1 MLRHVDIIASMAA
14 IPMGPSSTPDK
25 TLLIKTA
32 NFAQIPSKL
41 SLKSNVSTPKA
52 PLVQQG
58 RIENVHLVSLSKQGK
73 IQEAGD
79 FIKEMDKS
87 GVLVTL
93 HSYEC
98 LLEMCSDL
106 RHLSIGKFI
115 HNHLQ
120 SSHST
125 PPIFIQNCAMG
136 MYCEC
141 GSFSDA
147 HRLFDEMTERN
158 LASWAIL
165 ISAYAKAGLIG
176 KAVKL
181 FSCMETVE
189 PDFNIYISILRS
201 LVDSSSL
208 ELGKQM
214 HSLAIKN
221 GFTHIVKV
229 DTTILNMYMKCGC
242 LDSAELIFD
251 QMAEKNAVA
260 WTALMVGYMQVEKR
274 VEVLALFLTM
284 VKEGVQ
290 LDEYVFS
297 ITLKAC
303 ACMEN
308 QAIGQQIHGYVL
320 KLGVANEA
328 SVGTPLV
335 DFYVK
340 CGSIESATRA
350 FNKISEPNDFSW
362 SALITGYSQS
372 GEFDECLKIFKSL
385 KSRDAVLNSFIY
397 TSIFQACSAVAAFDL
412 GAQAHGDAIKRG
424 LVSYLYGE
432 SAMITMYARCGRL
445 DYARQVFESIR
456 KPDNVT
462 WTAIIAG
469 CAYHGNAP
477 EALRLFRRMISSNV
491 SPNAITF
498 IAVFTAYN
506 YSGLIK
512 EAKECL
518 DSMSSRYG
526 VEPNINHYNC
536 MIDIYARAGRLE
548 ESLEMIKNM
557 PFEPGP
563 MSWKCLLGGCSIH
576 KNFKLGKIAAEN
588 LLRLDP
594 HDTAAFVL
602 MFNLHASYGNWEEA
616 GLVRKMMAERNLRKE
631 VSCSWIS
638 IKGKMHRFV
647 VGDRHHPQ
655 AQEIYSKLKEFE
667 YSKTNNQEI
676 LLTEDDV
683 SDILPERRE
692 QLLDHSER
700 LAIAYGLISTD
711 KGSPI
716 TIFKNLRAC
725 KDCHEFAK
733 HVSMVTGQEIVVRD
747 ANRFHHFKSGKCSC
761 GDYW

>member
-1 MLRHVDIIASMAA
+1 MLRHVELVASMAA
-14 IPMGPSSTPDK
+14 IPMGVSSPK
-25 TLLIKTA
+25 T
-32 NFAQIPSKL
+32 
-41 SLKSNVSTPKA
+41 

-58 RIENVHLVSLSKQGK
+58 HIENVHLVSLSKQGK
-73 IQEAGD
+73 IQEVGD
-79 FIKEMDKS
+79 FIKQMDES
-87 GVLVTL
+87 GVSVTL

-98 LLEMCSDL
+98 LLEMCADL
-106 RHLSIGKFI
+106 RRLSVGKFI
-115 HNHLQ
+115 HNHMQRSLNI
-120 SSHST
+120 
-125 PPIFIQNCAMG
+125 PPIFIQNCVVE
-136 MYCEC
+136 MYCKC

-147 HRLFDEMTERN
+147 HQLFDEMTERN

-165 ISAYAKAGLIG
+165 ISAYAKAGLIR
-176 KAVKL
+176 KAVEL
-181 FSCMETVE
+181 FSSMETVE
-189 PDFNIYISILRS
+189 PDFSIYISILRS

-221 GFTHIVKV
+221 GFTHDVKLN
-229 DTTILNMYMKCGC
+229 TTILNMYVKCGC

-251 QMAEKNAVA
+251 QMAEKNVVA
-260 WTALMVGYMQVEKR
+260 WTALMVGYMQLEKR
-274 VEVLALFLTM
+274 VQVLDLFLAM
-284 VKEGVQ
+284 VKEGIQ

-303 ACMEN
+303 ACLEN
-308 QAIGQQIHGYVL
+308 QAIGQQIHGHVL

-340 CGSIESATRA
+340 CGNLESATRA

-372 GEFDECLKIFKSL
+372 GEFDECLKTFKSL
-385 KSRDAVLNSFIY
+385 KSRDAMLNPFIY
-397 TSIFQACSAVAAFDL
+397 TSVFQACSAVAAFDL

-445 DYARQVFESIR
+445 DYARQVFESIQ

-469 CAYHGNAP
+469 CAYHGDAP
-477 EALRLFRRMISSNV
+477 EALRLFRRMLSSDV
-491 SPNAITF
+491 RPNAITF

-506 YSGLIK
+506 YSGLIE

-518 DSMSSRYG
+518 HSMSSRYG
-526 VEPNINHYNC
+526 VEPDINHYNC

-548 ESLEMIKNM
+548 ESLELIKNM
-557 PFEPGP
+557 PFEPVA

-576 KNFKLGKIAAEN
+576 KNFKLGKVAAEN

-594 HDTAAFVL
+594 HDTAAYVL
-602 MFNLHASYGNWEEA
+602 MFNLHASSGNWEEA
-616 GLVRKMMAERNLRKE
+616 GLVRKMMVERKLRKE
-631 VSCSWIS
+631 
-638 IKGKMHRFV
+638 
-647 VGDRHHPQ
+647 
-655 AQEIYSKLKEFE
+655 
-667 YSKTNNQEI
+667 
-676 LLTEDDV
+676 
-683 SDILPERRE
+683 ILPERRE

-700 LAIAYGLISTD
+700 LAIAYGLISTA
-711 KGSPI
+711 KGLVSRSSRI
-716 TIFKNLRAC
+716 YELAKIAMNLLSVCRW
-725 KDCHEFAK
+725 
-733 HVSMVTGQEIVVRD
+733 SQE
-747 ANRFHHFKSGKCSC
+747 KKL
-761 GDYW
+761 